1 MCAKNIPDFNNLFS
15 EYYAHILYV
24 CSSVTFQT
32 WYAIKIKYNSIGF
45 FMITSDGLVSGKL
58 QWIVLC
64 YQISKLDT
72 NFYEFPCQEHK
83 YSTYIYFLRGKW
95 LFGHIIIKLLT
106 LKLGYLWCL
115 WSELNIWGVY
125 GKLTFRTRCLV
136 NGFTFPDMR
145 ESWKVSKFVKNG
157 SRDTIFWPKNWNISG
172 VYYQNS
178 TYGGSGDRI
187 HSGEQ
192 EILLVFYNICT
203 GWASKGQKPL
213 NSQTRF
219 RKMALPRANQIC
231 PEQNQVRV
239 IKGSV
244 PEDFC

>member
-1 MCAKNIPDFNNLFS
+1 MESWHSGLDVWLTDLPS
-15 EYYAHILYV
+15 
-24 CSSVTFQT
+24 QT
-32 WYAIKIKYNSIGF
+32 WGRAEKSQNLWK
-45 FMITSDGLVSGKL
+45 MALAT
-58 QWIVLC
+58 
-64 YQISKLDT
+64 
-72 NFYEFPCQEHK
+72 
-83 YSTYIYFLRGKW
+83 
-95 LFGHIIIKLLT
+95 LF
-106 LKLGYLWCL
+106 
-115 WSELNIWGVY
+115 
-125 GKLTFRTRCLV
+125 
-136 NGFTFPDMR
+136 
-145 ESWKVSKFVKNG
+145 
-157 SRDTIFWPKNWNISG
+157 FWPKNWNISG

-244 PEDFC
+244 PEDFCKKNFFAAPFEKSLGAILRFYGIGRCAAWWPYFEPSGVSKFSLSWVLSVVKSSTFYLLPFGNYSCF

>member
-1 MCAKNIPDFNNLFS
+1 MESWHSGLDVWLTDLPC
-15 EYYAHILYV
+15 
-24 CSSVTFQT
+24 QT
-32 WYAIKIKYNSIGF
+32 WGRAEKSQNLWKMALATLF
-45 FMITSDGLVSGKL
+45 FWPKN
-58 QWIVLC
+58 WN
-64 YQISKLDT
+64 IS
-72 NFYEFPCQEHK
+72 
-83 YSTYIYFLRGKW
+83 
-95 LFGHIIIKLLT
+95 
-106 LKLGYLWCL
+106 
-115 WSELNIWGVY
+115 GVY
-125 GKLTFRTRCLV
+125 GQNSTY
-136 NGFTFPDMR
+136 GGSM
-145 ESWKVSKFVKNG
+145 ESWHSGLDVWLTDLPCQTWGRAEKSQNLWKMALATLF
-157 SRDTIFWPKNWNISG
+157 FWPKNWNISG